1 MRASDFHS
9 ILNGENLEG
18 VDRQRLLNA
27 IVEKYP
33 YFGAAQVHLAKE
45 MWDTDHINKQ
55 EQLQQAAIRVAD
67 RTVLY
72 NLIHGNIQTEVEE
85 EPLEEKQVSEPV
97 EVAEEK
103 SGIPDEMIPDLAMYD
118 VSMAEPVVQES
129 EKPEEPEPQ
138 LEAEESEMSFL
149 EWLNRVDVEPRSIP
163 VQEKR
168 SSSELI
174 DQFLLNQPEIE
185 RTSHRKFYSPQEMGR
200 KSIQDDFEFVSETLA
215 KIYEDQGDFEKATKA
230 YESLM
235 LKYPEKSSYFAA
247 RLKNLREQNK

>member
-9 ILNGENLEG
+9 ILNSENLEG
-18 VDRQRLLNA
+18 VDRQQLLSS

-45 MWDTDHINKQ
+45 MWDSDHINKQ
-55 EQLQQAAIRVAD
+55 EQLQQAAIRVVD
-67 RTVLY
+67 RAVFY
-72 NLIHGNIQTEVEE
+72 NLIHGIQTEVEE
-85 EPLEEKQVSEPV
+85 VRSEKGEVSEPV

-118 VSMAEPVVQES
+118 VSMAKTVVVEN
-129 EKPEEPEPQ
+129 EKAEPQ
-138 LEAEESEMSFL
+138 QEEEESEMSFV
-149 EWLNRVDVEPRSIP
+149 EWLNRVDDDPQFKP

-174 DQFLLNQPEIE
+174 EQFLSNQPEIE
-185 RTSHRKFYSPQEMGR
+185 RTSHPKFYSPQEMGR
-200 KSIQDDFEFVSETLA
+200 KSIQESFEFVSETLA
-215 KIYEDQGDFEKATKA
+215 KIYEDQGNIEMAIKA

-247 RLKNLREQNK
+247 RLKNLHKQNK